1 MNDSA
6 TQRIRE
12 LLWRRHLTET
22 EAAELQGL
30 LVAHPEARAEY
41 EAEQALSEVLEH
53 LPEAPAVSSNFT
65 ALVVRAVER
74 EAQIRTRPE
83 VRWWSL
89 HRWLP
94 RIAVASVVLGLS
106 VAAWHHHDAE
116 MKARVTMAHVK
127 MARDVEQLGAALV
140 VSAPELT
147 ENFDSMRRLS
157 DSTPGKA
164 DKELLTLMQ

>member
-30 LVAHPEARAEY
+30 LVAHPEARAEFD
-41 EAEQALSEVLEH
+41 AEQALSEVLEH
-53 LPEAPAVSSNFT
+53 LPEAPAVASNFT

-74 EAQIRTRPE
+74 EAQIPARPE

-94 RIAVASVVLGLS
+94 RIAVVSVVLGLS
-106 VAAWHHHDAE
+106 VAAWHRHE
-116 MKARVTMAHVK
+116 VEVKARVTMA
-127 MARDVEQLGAALV
+127 RDVAQLGAALV

-147 ENFDSMRRLS
+147 ENFDSIRRLS
-157 DSTPGKA
+157 DSTPKKA
-164 DKELLTLMQ
+164 DAELLALMQ